1 MYSVLVSTTFQK
13 QFHELKG
20 DTQNRIRRALEGL
33 SSDPF
38 TPRSGMDI
46 KPLVDTSPKK
56 YRIRVGEYRIV
67 YTIEDTNVR
76 VIELF
81 IRGREYS

>member
-13 QFHELKG
+13 QFHALKE
-20 DTQNRIRRALEGL
+20 DTRNRIRRALEEL

-46 KPLVDTSPKK
+46 QPLVDTSPKK
-56 YRIRVGEYRIV
+56 YRLRIGEYRSV

-81 IRGREYS
+81 IRGKEYS

>member
-13 QFHELKG
+13 QFHALKG
-20 DTQNRIRRALEGL
+20 DTRNRIRRALEGL

-56 YRIRVGEYRIV
+56 YRLRIGEYRIV

-81 IRGREYS
+81 IRGREY